1 MKGVE
6 LMASFKN
13 LKDLESYIRK
23 QVTDSLKTD
32 VAEKSKELLKEKKQE
47 VVYDAYTPYST
58 DGKTPHYERTYQL
71 LNSNESQMLDENT
84 LEITSPRGTDSKTG
98 VDIAYSVEKGNYTWG
113 YTRDLNEEIG
123 ARPFM
128 EETSNELRKGKAK
141 EYMKKALQDR
151 GFNVK

>member
-1 MKGVE
+1 MP
-6 LMASFKN
+6 SFKN

-32 VAEKSKELLKEKKQE
+32 VAENSKELLKEKKQE

-71 LNSNESQMLDENT
+71 LNSNESKMIDDNT
-84 LEITSPRGTDSKTG
+84 LEITSPRGTDSETG
-98 VDIAYSVEKGNYTWG
+98 VDIASAVEYGGNYTWG

-128 EETSNELRKGKAK
+128 EETANELKAGKAK
-141 EYMKKALQDR
+141 EFMKDALKKR
-151 GFNVK
+151 GLNVK

>member
-1 MKGVE
+1 MV
-6 LMASFKN
+6 SFKN
-13 LKDLESYIRK
+13 LKDLESYINK
-23 QVTDSLKTD
+23 QISDSLKTD

-47 VVYDAYTPYST
+47 VVYDAYEPYST

-84 LEITSPRGTDSKTG
+84 LEITSPRGADSENG
-98 VDIAYSVEKGNYTWG
+98 ADIAYGVEHSGYYTWG

-128 EETSNELRKGKAK
+128 EETADELRKGKAK

-151 GFNVK
+151 GFKVK